1 MTSHP
6 EASGASRRR
15 TLARPR
21 LAAFREFL
29 DTEAGGAAALLTAT
43 LVALTWVNSPWA
55 DSYHRLWSTPLSV
68 GLGALGLSLDL
79 AHWVNDGL
87 MTLFFLVI
95 GLEVRREFDRG
106 ELRERRRAALP
117 LIAGL
122 GGMAV
127 PVLLF
132 LALSP
137 GGEAGRGWAMV
148 MATDTAFALGV
159 LALAGRRFP
168 LRLRIFLLT
177 LVVVDDVGAISII
190 ALAYSD
196 AVQPAW
202 LLLAGGALV
211 GMALLRRRGI
221 ESPAPYWMLGVAAW
235 LCTLKGGVHPT
246 VAGVAVGLSTSAYPP
261 RRVDLQR
268 ASGLARAFREQPS
281 AALASEAAR
290 RITRSLSPNERLQ
303 HALHPWTSFV
313 VVPLF
318 ALANAGIE
326 LSGDVLARAF
336 SSPLVIAVVVAL
348 VVGKP
353 VGITLG
359 AWLATRRVFGGLP
372 LAVSW
377 PSLIAT
383 SSVAGIGF
391 TVSLLIAELSYT
403 GPRLE
408 EAKVGILGASLCASV
423 LGSVLLRGLAL
434 VPREWLRRAQSRVAP
449 PIADLAVPVDPE
461 RDHLLG
467 PADAPVTLVQ
477 YGDYECPYC
486 RAAHGIIPGLIER
499 LDRQVTFV
507 PRHFPLPD
515 VHPNAALAAEAVE
528 AAGAQGRFWEMHDR
542 LYASQDRLQLGDLV
556 RYAGELGLD
565 AHAFEADLSRGRF
578 ADRISADV
586 EGGETAGVAGTP
598 TFFINDRRY
607 VGAYDAESLEGALR
621 EALREVELRRP
632 GLPASGRSIGS
643 Q

>member
-1 MTSHP
+1 VTSVS
-6 EASGASRRR
+6 EASGAPRRR

-29 DTEAGGAAALLTAT
+29 ETEAGGAVALLTAT
-43 LVALTWVNSPWA
+43 LVALLWANSPWA

-68 GLGALGLSLDL
+68 ALGSLRLSLDL

-132 LALSP
+132 LTLNP
-137 GGEAGRGWAMV
+137 GGEAARGWAMV

-159 LALAGRRFP
+159 LALAGHRFP

-190 ALAYSD
+190 ALAYSE
-196 AVQPAW
+196 AVQPGW
-202 LLLAGGALV
+202 LLLAAGALAA
-211 GMALLRRRGI
+211 MALLRRRGV
-221 ESPAPYWMLGVAAW
+221 ESAAPYWMLGVAAW
-235 LCTLKGGVHPT
+235 LCTLQGGVHPT

-261 RRVDLQR
+261 RRADLQR

-326 LSGDVLARAF
+326 LSDDVLARAS
-336 SSPLVIAVVVAL
+336 SSPLAIGVLVAL
-348 VVGKP
+348 VLGKP
-353 VGITLG
+353 IGITLG
-359 AWLATRRVFGGLP
+359 TWLATRRVFGGLP

-391 TVSLLIAELSYT
+391 TVSLLIAELSYS
-403 GPRLE
+403 GPMLE
-408 EAKVGILGASLCASV
+408 EAKVGILGASLCASLV
-423 LGSVLLRGLAL
+423 GSLLLRGLAL
-434 VPREWLRRAQSRVAP
+434 VPREWLRRAQRRVAP

-467 PADAPVTLVQ
+467 PADAPVTLVE

-486 RAAHGIIPGLIER
+486 RSAAAIIPGLLDR
-499 LDRQVTFV
+499 LDGQARFV

-528 AAGAQGRFWEMHDR
+528 AAGAQGKFWEMHER
-542 LYASQDRLQLGDLV
+542 LYAGQDRLQLGDLL
-556 RYAGELGLD
+556 RYARELGLD
-565 AHAFEADLSRGRF
+565 VEAFEADLTGARF
-578 ADRISADV
+578 ADRIAADV
-586 EGGETAGVAGTP
+586 ESGEAAGVAGTP

-621 EALREVELRRP
+621 EAYRDVELRRP
-632 GLPASGRSIGS
+632 RVEA
-643 Q
+643 